1 MKGKKMKKVK
11 SYKEPDKKESIEILF
26 IEVIKKAFAD
36 ALAVGTVSDYSQS
49 VVQSQAK
56 SWLNIHNKN
65 FKLICEQAGTESNY
79 ILKLYENLQYNYN
92 SGKITKEQLKF
103 GISRLNL
110 KL

>member
-1 MKGKKMKKVK
+1 MKGKNMKNTI
-11 SYKEPDKKESIEILF
+11 ELLKKQHDVSIEILF

-65 FKLICEQAGTESNY
+65 FKLICEQAGTEPEY
-79 ILKLYENLQYNYN
+79 IIKLYEKLQYNYN

-103 GISRLNL
+103 GISRLD
-110 KL
+110 KKI